1 MNSVKLQDTK
11 STYETSCIYALTIN
25 YMREISYLIYNSTKN
40 NEILWNKFNQ
50 KKKKNLFTKNYK
62 TQMKVTEEDKNN
74 CKDITCSWIGRIL

>member
-1 MNSVKLQDTK
+1 MKSVKLQDTK

-25 YMREISYLIYNSTKN
+25 YMREKLAISFTIAPKTMKYFEINLTK
-40 NEILWNKFNQ
+40 

-74 CKDITCSWIGRIL
+74 CKDITCS

>member
-1 MNSVKLQDTK
+1 MQDTK

-40 NEILWNKFNQ
+40 NEILRNKFNQ

-74 CKDITCSWIGRIL
+74 CKDITCS